1 MFVVFQAMWRTSS
14 KTPASGWS
22 HQMLAGKGMEMYLIE
37 EMEISAG
44 KKKEICLNKGDKW

>member
-22 HQMLAGKGMEMYLIE
+22 RQMLAGKGMEMYLIE
-37 EMEISAG
+37 EREILAG
-44 KKKEICLNKGDKW
+44 KKQELCLNKGKK